1 MPPPPPPSYRLVKIS
16 SGLYNTLMPLVEEQ
30 VRAQIKVTDLT
41 RMSVEVQ
48 PADFSSWSAAADQ
61 LSREAVAPIKA
72 EQRRALKRAMGD
84 ASRIASI
91 NAEFAERIEAE
102 QEAVSTTPLE
112 MSVQLSTDYNFL

>member
-1 MPPPPPPSYRLVKIS
+1 
-16 SGLYNTLMPLVEEQ
+16 MPLVEEQ

>member
-1 MPPPPPPSYRLVKIS
+1 
-16 SGLYNTLMPLVEEQ
+16 MPLVEEQ

-41 RMSVEVQ
+41 RMNVEVQ

-84 ASRIASI
+84 TSRIASI